1 MDQQAIGR
9 SGTPQRVIAG
19 HVRPLMITHLAD
31 VVPPVRHRPPFDTLT
46 ITLHWT
52 TVLIVLT
59 LFGSGLLYGQ
69 VEERSWAPPLLQLHR
84 SLGVTIW
91 TLTLCRL
98 LWRVTG
104 ARFPAFPASMSPLH
118 QLGARLSEYGL
129 YALLLIQPATGL
141 AQTLL
146 RGRPFDVF
154 AWSIPPLVARDLG
167 LVAIFRAVHE
177 IGAWCLFALAGL
189 HAAAAL
195 VHHFI
200 LRDDVLE
207 AMAPA
212 LRRSDAPL
220 THASAKIVGASP
232 RVPQSPRIWHRI
244 WQWLATHVRWS
255 SRGVLVV
262 PAPPVSRLIPPLGRA
277 VEPLPH
283 APEAVQ
289 TASVSRIR
297 VIDDAVLENEG
308 THSRPLAEKGWH
320 IDSGPVDIPGATRA
334 G

>member
-1 MDQQAIGR
+1 MEQQAIGHSERPHRVMSGHTR
-9 SGTPQRVIAG
+9 S
-19 HVRPLMITHLAD
+19 LMSTHLAD
-31 VVPPVRHRPPFDTLT
+31 AAPPARARPPFDTLT

-52 TVLIVLT
+52 TALVVLT
-59 LFGSGLLYGQ
+59 LFGTGLLYGA
-69 VEERSWAPPLLQLHR
+69 VEERSWAPPLLQVHR

-91 TLTLCRL
+91 TLTVFRL
-98 LWRVTG
+98 FWRFTG
-104 ARFPAFPASMSPLH
+104 ARFPAFPASMTPLH

-141 AQTLL
+141 AQTIL

-167 LVAIFRAVHE
+167 LVWIFRAAHE

-212 LRRSDAPL
+212 FRRKGTPL
-220 THASAKIVGASP
+220 THAPAKIVG
-232 RVPQSPRIWHRI
+232 
-244 WQWLATHVRWS
+244 
-255 SRGVLVV
+255 
-262 PAPPVSRLIPPLGRA
+262 
-277 VEPLPH
+277 
-283 APEAVQ
+283 EAVQ
-289 TASVSRIR
+289 RR
-297 VIDDAVLENEG
+297 LEPS
-308 THSRPLAEKGWH
+308 TPAL
-320 IDSGPVDIPGATRA
+320 
-334 G
+334 

>member
-1 MDQQAIGR
+1 MEQQTIGHSGRPHQVISGHIR
-9 SGTPQRVIAG
+9 SLMVTHPAG
-19 HVRPLMITHLAD
+19 VATRA
-31 VVPPVRHRPPFDTLT
+31 RARPPFDTLT

-52 TVLIVLT
+52 TLLIVLT

-69 VEERSWAPPLLQLHR
+69 MEERSWAASLLQVHR

-91 TLTLCRL
+91 TLTAFRL

-104 ARFPAFPASMSPLH
+104 ARFPEFPASMTPVH

-141 AQTLL
+141 AQTIL
-146 RGRPFDVF
+146 RGRPFEVF
-154 AWSIPPLVARDLG
+154 AWSIPPLVARDVA
-167 LVAIFRAVHE
+167 LVGTFRAAHE

-212 LRRSDAPL
+212 FRR
-220 THASAKIVGASP
+220 
-232 RVPQSPRIWHRI
+232 
-244 WQWLATHVRWS
+244 
-255 SRGVLVV
+255 RGT
-262 PAPPVSRLIPPLGRA
+262 P
-277 VEPLPH
+277 
-283 APEAVQ
+283 
-289 TASVSRIR
+289 
-297 VIDDAVLENEG
+297 
-308 THSRPLAEKGWH
+308 
-320 IDSGPVDIPGATRA
+320 
-334 G
+334 